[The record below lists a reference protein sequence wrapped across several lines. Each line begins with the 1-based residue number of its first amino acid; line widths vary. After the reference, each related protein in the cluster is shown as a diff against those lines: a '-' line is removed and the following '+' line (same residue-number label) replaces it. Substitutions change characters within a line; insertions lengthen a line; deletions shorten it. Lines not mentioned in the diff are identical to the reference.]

1 VKSKSDVL
9 GGGGVGVVGGGVRE
23 DGGRGRPPH
32 LEGGGTGEDGGL
44 GRPPHLDDR
53 TTQDGR
59 LTQDGGPTNE
69 ERRAG
74 RPAPHAELRD
84 GPAAVAAYGRAASVL
99 SLSEVCAVMGRLTG
113 QKPSRPTVYRWMSVG
128 LLSSLN
134 QTCIRLASIAMPSGR
149 CVAADQLVDFI
160 AGINDDPVER
170 ETAVHHLRRVIA
182 VYQAEMGEG
191 VRLGGGVGKKGRRAR
206 TPAPPVGVPKAR
218 GRKAG

>member
-1 VKSKSDVL
+1 VKSKSEVF
-9 GGGGVGVVGGGVRE
+9 GGGEVGVVGGGVRE

-32 LEGGGTGEDGGL
+32 LDA
-44 GRPPHLDDR
+44 R
-53 TTQDGR
+53 T
-59 LTQDGGPTNE
+59 TNE

-74 RPAPHAELRD
+74 RPAPHAELRE
-84 GPAAVAAYGRAASVL
+84 GPAAVAAYGLAASVL

-191 VRLGGGVGKKGRRAR
+191 VRVGCGVGKKGRRAG